1 MTGWLLLTVL
11 TLMVIAPFFIRYIL
25 LVTERT
31 RRRELK
37 QLSKYERSLL
47 SLEELELLKVNV
59 PKYTWLYR
67 GYLSTLLAVCIL
79 FCLMVGALVI
89 KPTLNSVTV
98 IYAGFCL
105 VLIGINQGML
115 FRLLQKSNC
124 FSKTKLAQDF
134 QKQYLKF
141 SFLTDK
147 QRRFRLNLTRVSLI
161 IAIINIGLFL
171 GVVITEKSTGW
182 LSAQP
187 QQVVQVGDRTKQ
199 KQQLAQYEKEV
210 KKLEPQ
216 LEKIVSPTSQYPADF
231 SGSPK
236 DRQNALLAVQAKL
249 VSLEKKADSI
259 SNHVDH
265 ESFNLAVAMIRS
277 ELQQIQRI
285 K

>member
-1 MTGWLLLTVL
+1 M
-11 TLMVIAPFFIRYIL
+11 
-25 LVTERT
+25 
-31 RRRELK
+31 
-37 QLSKYERSLL
+37 
-47 SLEELELLKVNV
+47 
-59 PKYTWLYR
+59 
-67 GYLSTLLAVCIL
+67 
-79 FCLMVGALVI
+79 
-89 KPTLNSVTV
+89 
-98 IYAGFCL
+98 
-105 VLIGINQGML
+105 
-115 FRLLQKSNC
+115 
-124 FSKTKLAQDF
+124 
-134 QKQYLKF
+134 
-141 SFLTDK
+141 
-147 QRRFRLNLTRVSLI
+147 TRVSLI